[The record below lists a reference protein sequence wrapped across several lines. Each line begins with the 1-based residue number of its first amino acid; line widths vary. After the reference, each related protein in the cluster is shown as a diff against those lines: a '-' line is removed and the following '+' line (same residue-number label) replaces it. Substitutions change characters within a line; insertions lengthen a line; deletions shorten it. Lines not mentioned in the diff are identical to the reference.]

1 MIIAYNGDILCYK
14 AGGLFVDSSP
24 SPLIRLLSEETARE
38 IAAGDFRSVI
48 GLIVFF
54 FVLLLGGAYF
64 AGAETSLASVNRIRI
79 MSRADNG
86 SKRAKR
92 VLYILDH
99 FDAALTTILIGNNFM
114 HIGCA
119 SLSALVAVRL
129 TWGGFGPTAMSL
141 ITTLLVFLLA
151 EMIPKTIA
159 KACNESFA
167 LFVAPSLRFL
177 MRVFY
182 PLNVVF
188 TSLTNG
194 VKKLFRVK
202 EQDEP
207 TVSEEELHDIIETL
221 DEEDDIDEDTADLM
235 QSALDFTETP
245 VGEVFVPLENVE
257 TVTLGMHPTEIVK
270 IIEQTNH
277 SRLPVKNRDGAIVGV
292 VQIRKYLKEYLKR
305 SGHVSLARVMDKPYY
320 VTVGTPI
327 DEQLAGMSKAKTH
340 IAIVKDNDG
349 SVRGILTVED
359 ILEELVGEIYDE
371 DDVGGVTDE

>member
-1 MIIAYNGDILCYK
+1 M
-14 AGGLFVDSSP
+14 
-24 SPLIRLLSEETARE
+24 LSEETAS
-38 IAAGDFRSVI
+38 IKAGDFKSVV

-86 SKRAKR
+86 SKSAKR

-99 FDAALTTILIGNNFM
+99 FDEALTTILIGNNIM
-114 HIGCA
+114 HIGSA
-119 SLSALVAVRL
+119 SLTALVAVRL
-129 TWGGFGPTAMSL
+129 SWDSAGKTATSL
-141 ITTLLVFLLA
+141 LTTLLVFLFA

-159 KACNESFA
+159 KACNERFA

-177 MRVFY
+177 MRVLY
-182 PLNVVF
+182 PLNFVF

-194 VKKLFRVK
+194 TKKLFRVK
-202 EQDEP
+202 DEEEP
-207 TVSEEELHDIIETL
+207 TVSEEELKDIIETL

-245 VGEVFVPLENVE
+245 VGEVYVPLENVE
-257 TVTLGMHPTEIVK
+257 TVSIGMHPTEIVK
-270 IIEQTNH
+270 IIERTNH
-277 SRLPVKNRDGAIVGV
+277 SRLPVKNREGEIVGV

-340 IAIVKDNDG
+340 IAIVRGSDG
-349 SVRGILTVED
+349 KVLGILTVED

-371 DDVGGVTDE
+371 DDAGGVVDE

>member
-1 MIIAYNGDILCYK
+1 M
-14 AGGLFVDSSP
+14 DSSP
-24 SPLIRLLSEETARE
+24 SPLIRLLSETAAAE
-38 IAAGDFRSVI
+38 IKAGNFRSVI
-48 GLIVFF
+48 GLCVFF
-54 FVLLLGGAYF
+54 LVLLLGGAYF
-64 AGAETSLASVNRIRI
+64 AGAETSLASVNRIRV

-86 SKRAKR
+86 SRSAKR

-99 FDAALTTILIGNNFM
+99 FDAALTTILIGNNIM

-119 SLSALVAVRL
+119 SLSALVAARL
-129 TWGGFGPTAMSL
+129 NWGSAGATATSL
-141 ITTLLVFLLA
+141 VTTLLVFLLA

-194 VKKLFRVK
+194 IKKLFRVK
-202 EQDEP
+202 DEEEP

-221 DEEDDIDEDTADLM
+221 DEKDDIDEDTADLM

-245 VGEVFVPLENVE
+245 VGKIFVPFDEVE
-257 TVTLGMHPTEIVK
+257 TVTLGMQPGEIVK

-277 SRLPVKNRDGAIVGV
+277 SRLPVVNREGTIVGV
-292 VQIRKYLKEYLKR
+292 VQIRKYLKEYLR
-305 SGHVSLARVMDKPYY
+305 RNGHVSLSRVMDKPYY

-327 DEQLAGMSKAKTH
+327 DDQLAGMSKAKTH
-340 IAIVKDNDG
+340 IAVVKDNDG
-349 SVRGILTVED
+349 KVLGILTVED

-371 DDVGGVTDE
+371 DDVGGELDE

>member
-1 MIIAYNGDILCYK
+1 M
-14 AGGLFVDSSP
+14 DSSP
-24 SPLIRLLSEETARE
+24 SPLIRWLSEKAANE
-38 IAAGDFRSVI
+38 IMAGDFRSVI

-54 FVLLLGGAYF
+54 IVLLLGGAYF

-86 SKRAKR
+86 SKSAKR

-99 FDAALTTILIGNNFM
+99 FDAALTTILIGNNIM

-119 SLSALVAVRL
+119 SLATLVAARL
-129 TWGGFGPTAMSL
+129 NWGSAGTTATSL
-141 ITTLLVFLLA
+141 ATTLLVFLLA

-159 KACNESFA
+159 KACNENFA
-167 LFVAPSLRFL
+167 LFVAPSLRLL
-177 MRVFY
+177 MRVLY
-182 PLNVVF
+182 PLNFVF
-188 TSLTNG
+188 TSLANG
-194 VKKLFRVK
+194 LKKLFRVK
-202 EQDEP
+202 TEEEP

-245 VGEVFVPLENVE
+245 VGEVYVPLKDVQ
-257 TVTLGMHPTEIVK
+257 TVSTAMQPSEIVK
-270 IIEQTNH
+270 IIEATNH
-277 SRLPVKNRDGAIVGV
+277 SRLPVINREGEIVGV

-305 SGHVSLARVMDKPYY
+305 NGHVSLTRTMDKPYY

-340 IAIVKDNDG
+340 IAIVKDNEG
-349 SVRGILTVED
+349 TVLGILTVED

-371 DDVGGVTDE
+371 DDVGGETDV